1 MFLQEMNRV
10 HEMIH
15 QQSFQSDYNA
25 WWNEQDQGNV
35 SDDTDMSD
43 EDMNFGLLVIRICL
57 ISVQCLPHSKFPTE
71 GIMKTSPHKFEQWLY
86 SMADEIDKSLQSK
99 KPSLVTVQHRFY
111 HVCYLKAHARIREC
125 WSILSATVKDAH
137 EVGLHLKDPG
147 VSFTDLEME
156 IRRRTFWT
164 LYIWDRF
171 MSAFFG
177 HWPLIPEGY
186 FDIEPPHDNLQAFT
200 ITPYVLTPFTNRVF
214 VMKLARF
221 LSAFMSPPSW
231 QHDRVDS
238 VVIADFAQ
246 RFQQVIID
254 QLPHAFWLE
263 NPDTTWD
270 SVDPAL
276 PGKRETLRLCIWVTK
291 SSLYKAFAD
300 PCSSLQQQKS
310 PVLKNGSDLLALAHR
325 RTLMD
330 TACKA
335 ISSIGSLYM
344 LLGDE
349 EAGSTE
355 KLFFLPICLVEAL
368 ANLGVCLLSIQADER
383 VLTVNG
389 IQFVT
394 DPNLPQNYLSFF
406 DGYDLLCGQSS
417 GHAIARKGVNV
428 LKGLHDTLRTSF
440 RSTDLLDTPGGVAL
454 GTGSLVVGQG
464 YGAGRFQLEHALVS
478 LHSHG
483 GAGGQ
488 GGRGGALFPLPEW
501 LPSFVASPGRA
512 WLFHDDT
519 AFGELMA

>member
-1 MFLQEMNRV
+1 MFLQEINRL
-10 HEMIH
+10 HEMIYAP
-15 QQSFQSDYNA
+15 SFQSKYTA
-25 WWNEQDQGNV
+25 WWGTQDQGNL
-35 SDDTDMSD
+35 SGDYNMSD

-57 ISVQCLPHSKFPTE
+57 VSVQCLPHAKFPIE
-71 GIMKTSPHKFEQWLY
+71 GVTKTSPRHLEQWLC
-86 SMADEIDKSLQSK
+86 SIADEIDKSLQSK

-111 HVCYLKAHARIREC
+111 HVYYLKAQARIREC

-147 VSFTDLEME
+147 IPVTELEME

-164 LYIWDRF
+164 LYIMDRF

-186 FDIEPPHDNLQAFT
+186 FDIEPPYDNLQTLT
-200 ITPYVLTPFTNRVF
+200 ISPYLLTPFTNRVF
-214 VMKLARF
+214 VVKIARF

-238 VVIADFAQ
+238 IVIADFTQ

-254 QLPHAFWLE
+254 PLPQAFWLE
-263 NPDTTWD
+263 NPDLTWD
-270 SVDPAL
+270 SVDPAI
-276 PGKRETLRLCIWVTK
+276 PSKREMLNLAIWATK
-291 SSLYKAFAD
+291 ASLYKAFAD
-300 PCSSLQQQKS
+300 PCRSLQQPKN

-330 TACKA
+330 TTCKVITS
-335 ISSIGSLYM
+335 ISNLYM

-355 KLFFLPICLVEAL
+355 KLFLLPTCLVEAL
-368 ANLGVCLLSIQADER
+368 ATLGVCLLSIQADER
-383 VLTVNG
+383 VLTLDG

-394 DPNLPQNYLSFF
+394 DPGLPQIYSAFF
-406 DGYDLLCGQSS
+406 DGYGLLCRQSPR
-417 GHAIARKGVNV
+417 HAIASKGVNM
-428 LKGLHDTLRTSF
+428 LKSLDGSLRASI
-440 RSTDLLDTPGGVAL
+440 RSADILDPHNQAML
-454 GTGSLVVGQG
+454 GMGSLVGGQG
-464 YGAGRFQLEHALVS
+464 LESGRFQLEHALVS

-483 GAGGQ
+483 DDGA
-488 GGRGGALFPLPEW
+488 RGGPFFAVPEW
-501 LPSFVASPGRA
+501 LPAFLASPGRA
-512 WLFHDDT
+512 WLFHGDM